1 MDFPP
6 LRPYQHPFAPVNTE
20 PTTPS
25 FTQAV
30 VEEQELS
37 PEKRVVANV
46 GKMDAK
52 KHLASNVTGLMSA
65 NIVQAMGTMLATV
78 VF

>member
-1 MDFPP
+1 MP
-6 LRPYQHPFAPVNTE
+6 
-20 PTTPS
+20 
-25 FTQAV
+25 
-30 VEEQELS
+30 

-52 KHLASNVTGLMSA
+52 KHLQTNVTSLMSS
-65 NIVQAMGTMLATV
+65 NIIQCMGTMLDTV

>member
-1 MDFPP
+1 M
-6 LRPYQHPFAPVNTE
+6 
-20 PTTPS
+20 
-25 FTQAV
+25 

-52 KHLASNVTGLMSA
+52 KHLAAHVNTLMTN
-65 NIVQAMGTMLATV
+65 NINQAMGTMLDTV

>member
-1 MDFPP
+1 MQQLDRVPEVS
-6 LRPYQHPFAPVNTE
+6 LLNVHVSCAAARYDK
-20 PTTPS
+20 
-25 FTQAV
+25 AV

-37 PEKRVVANV
+37 PEKRIVANV

-52 KHLASNVTGLMSA
+52 KHLAANVNTLMTN
-65 NIVQAMGTMLATV
+65 NINQAMGTMLDTV